1 MAVNDWTII
10 EYKNYMGD
18 PAKKVY
24 LGEFNPWELIFFD
37 GPGKGIG
44 LVGIQK
50 SGGSPLSDINE

>member
-1 MAVNDWTII
+1 MEVNDWTII

-24 LGEFNPWELIFFD
+24 LGELNPWELIFFD

-44 LVGIQK
+44 LVGIQR
-50 SGGSPLSDINE
+50 SGGSFLSDINK